1 MSKILLESNM
11 RINFFMNI
19 PYIAKS
25 YKTIL
30 FLYVISVNDLLIG
43 LYLAIFLLLQ
53 QRKNTLCNSK

>member
-11 RINFFMNI
+11 RINYFMNI

-25 YKTIL
+25 YKTIY
-30 FLYVISVNDLLIG
+30 FLYVISVNYLLIG
-43 LYLAIFLLLQ
+43 LCIAIFPFLH